1 MKNYLLNTN
10 KILLLAVLFI
20 LVIAPSAFAQKGKTG
35 MIYGKITNMNDKV
48 APESRITI
56 IDLNISADADANG
69 NYILMNIPFGTH
81 QIEFSAAGYFPE
93 IVTIDLKDQQ
103 TNINRS
109 LSTPSKIMDQLEVF
123 GERDKQP
130 EKLDGISRLPL
141 LPNEQI
147 QSVSII
153 SEKLIEQQGSLSIAD
168 ATRNVAGIYTY
179 ATFGGVRE
187 SMSSRGFRGIPVLKN
202 GVRIQTDFRGA
213 GFSTDFSG
221 VESIQIIKGANSIS
235 MGAASDLGAPGGI
248 INIVTKTP
256 KFTNSG
262 AVSLRVGSFNQFRPT
277 FDVQN
282 VIGKDGK
289 VAFRINGAYE
299 KNRSFHN
306 IQDIGQEKVY
316 INPSL
321 AWRPDNKTE
330 IVLEMDHLNDT
341 RSFDPGTVN
350 LSIGNK
356 ENQIY
361 EMPTD
366 RFLGFVGN
374 NAIQK
379 TTTYTARFKRYITDK
394 NNLYVRGA
402 FYYAD
407 YNSDAIVSALS
418 ALPRVDSIDVN
429 AMQVNL
435 YKRSLARNSARRD
448 KSSVTQF
455 DLVGVKIKTGI
466 FKHTFQTGIDYK
478 TTHLTN
484 SSYNSFVVDTI
495 NVMANVSNNLPAG
508 LADFTLT
515 SEAISM
521 DRTIGLSA
529 QEVLEIGKKVK
540 LFGGVRF
547 GTAQSST
554 PQGNQVV
561 TSSFLNPIAGA
572 MVNVWKGVNVFGS
585 YTNSTN
591 PRTAQNLDING
602 NALGNET
609 INQIEGGIKS
619 SWLKDRL
626 RFNATYY
633 VISNKG
639 MNIQAAL
646 ENPVTGAIE
655 LQTYYFQGG
664 NDERKGLE
672 VELVGRILPNL
683 EVIIGYSYIDAQFK
697 EHTTFVPGSSP
708 NNTPK
713 HTANAYVN
721 YGFKNKTLRGLSVGA
736 SYFYLGARPYNDWTQ
751 SNVSFHGIT
760 PNLKPWDNKAYSLV
774 NAQIAY
780 DFKYA
785 KNETLNNF
793 DVRFLANNIFD
804 AVGYDAYRTSYINRI
819 NPRNF
824 AFSATYRF

>member
-1 MKNYLLNTN
+1 MKKFLLNSN
-10 KILLLAVLFI
+10 KISLLAVLMLLLASTNVF
-20 LVIAPSAFAQKGKTG
+20 SQNTG
-35 MIYGKITNMNDKV
+35 MIFGKITNMNDKI
-48 APESRITI
+48 ASEGKITVV
-56 IDLNISADADANG
+56 DVNLSAETDANG
-69 NYILMNIPFGTH
+69 NYILMNVPYGVH
-81 QIEFSAAGYFPE
+81 QIEFSGSGYFPE
-93 IVTIDLKDQQ
+93 MMTVEVKGEQLNLNKKLTI
-103 TNINRS
+103 
-109 LSTPSKIMDQLEVF
+109 PSKVLDQMEVF
-123 GERDKQP
+123 GEREKQP
-130 EKLDGISRLPL
+130 EKLDGITRLPL

-147 QSVSII
+147 QSVSVI

-179 ATFGGVRE
+179 ATYGGVRE

-213 GFSTDFSG
+213 GFATDFAG
-221 VESIQIIKGANSIS
+221 VESIQIIKGSNSIS
-235 MGAASDLGAPGGI
+235 MGAATDLGAPGGI

-262 AVSLRVGSFNQFRPT
+262 VVSLRVGSFNQLRPT

-282 VIGKDGK
+282 TIGKDKK

-299 KNRSFHN
+299 KNRTFHN
-306 IQDIGQEKVY
+306 IKDLGQEKVY

-321 AWRPDNKTE
+321 SWRPDEKTE
-330 IVLEMDHLNDT
+330 FVLEMDHLNDT

-350 LSIGNK
+350 LSVGNI
-356 ENQIY
+356 ENNIY

-366 RFLGFVGN
+366 RFLGFIGN
-374 NAIQK
+374 NAVAK
-379 TTTYTARFKRYITDK
+379 TTTYTARFKRYITEK
-394 NNLYVRGA
+394 NNVYVRGA

-407 YNSDAIVSALS
+407 YNSDAIVSSLS

-455 DLVGVKIKTGI
+455 DLVGVKLKTGI
-466 FKHTFQTGIDYK
+466 FKHTFQAGIDYK
-478 TTHLTN
+478 TTHLTS
-484 SSYNSFVVDTI
+484 SSYNSMVIDTI
-495 NVMANVSNNLPAG
+495 DVMNNVSNKLPSG
-508 LADFTLT
+508 TGNFTLT

-529 QEVLEIGKKVK
+529 QEVLEIGSRVK

-554 PQGNQVV
+554 PDGNEVI
-561 TSSFLNPIAGA
+561 TNSFINPIAGA
-572 MVNVWKGVNVFGS
+572 MVRVWKEVNLFGS

-591 PRTAQNLDING
+591 PRTAQRLDING
-602 NALGNET
+602 DVLGNET
-609 INQIEGGIKS
+609 INQIEAGIKS

-633 VISNKG
+633 LITNKG

-646 ENPVTGAIE
+646 ENPITGAIE

-664 NDERKGLE
+664 NDERTGLE
-672 VELVGRILPNL
+672 VELSGRILKNL
-683 EVIIGYSYIDAQFK
+683 EVIIGYSYIDAQYK

-713 HTANAYVN
+713 HTANAYIN
-721 YGFKNKTLRGLSVGA
+721 YSFESKALRGLSIGA
-736 SYFYLGARPYNDWTQ
+736 SYFYLGDRPYNDWTQ
-751 SNVSFHGIT
+751 GNVSFHGIT
-760 PNLKPWDNKAYSLV
+760 PALKPWNNKAYSLL

-785 KNETLNNF
+785 KNEVLNNF
-793 DVRFLANNIFD
+793 DVRFIANNILD
-804 AVGYDAYRTSYINRI
+804 EVGYDAYRTSYINRI

-824 AFSATYRF
+824 AFSVAYRF

>member
-1 MKNYLLNTN
+1 MKKYHLKSNKTSLLT
-10 KILLLAVLFI
+10 VVMFLFI
-20 LVIAPSAFAQKGKTG
+20 SSSVFAQKSG
-35 MIYGKITNMNDKV
+35 MIFGKITNMNEKI
-48 APESRITI
+48 AAEGKITI
-56 IDLNISADADANG
+56 INLNMSVDSDANG
-69 NYILMNIPFGTH
+69 NYILMNVPYGVH
-81 QIEFSAAGYFPE
+81 QIEFSGAGYFPE
-93 IVTIDLKDQQ
+93 VMTVEVKDEQLNLNKKLTI
-103 TNINRS
+103 
-109 LSTPSKIMDQLEVF
+109 PSKVLDQMEVF

-130 EKLDGISRLPL
+130 EKLDGITRLPL

-147 QSVSII
+147 QSVSVI

-179 ATFGGVRE
+179 ATYGGVRE

-213 GFSTDFSG
+213 GFATDFAG
-221 VESIQIIKGANSIS
+221 IESIQIIKGSNSIS
-235 MGAASDLGAPGGI
+235 MGAATDLGAPGGI

-256 KFTNSG
+256 KFTNAG

-282 VIGKDGK
+282 VIGKDKK

-299 KNRSFHN
+299 KNRTFHN
-306 IQDIGQEKVY
+306 IKDLGQEKVY

-321 AWRPDNKTE
+321 AWRPDEKTE
-330 IVLEMDHLNDT
+330 FVLEMDHLNDT

-350 LSIGNK
+350 LSVGNK
-356 ENQIY
+356 ENKIY
-361 EMPTD
+361 DMPTD
-366 RFLGFVGN
+366 RFLGFIGN
-374 NAIQK
+374 NSVSK
-379 TTTYTARFKRYITDK
+379 TTTYTARFKRYINNK
-394 NNLYVRGA
+394 NNVYVRGA

-407 YNSDAIVSALS
+407 YNSDAIVSSLS

-429 AMQVNL
+429 SMQVNL
-435 YKRSLARNSARRD
+435 YKRSLGRNNTRRD

-455 DLVGVKIKTGI
+455 DLVGVKLKTGI
-466 FKHTFQTGIDYK
+466 FKHTFQAGIDYK
-478 TTHLTN
+478 TTHLTT
-484 SSYNSFVVDTI
+484 SSYNSMVIDTI
-495 NVMANVSNNLPAG
+495 DVMNKVSNKLPAG
-508 LADFTLT
+508 TGTFSLT
-515 SEAISM
+515 DEAIST

-529 QEVLEIGKKVK
+529 QEVLEIGSRVK

-554 PQGNQVV
+554 PDGNEVV
-561 TSSFLNPIAGA
+561 TNSFFNPIAGA
-572 MVNVWKGVNVFGS
+572 MVKVWKEVNLFGS

-591 PRTAQNLDING
+591 PRSAQRLDING

-609 INQIEGGIKS
+609 INQIEAGIKS

-633 VISNKG
+633 LISNKG

-646 ENPVTGAIE
+646 ENPITGAIE

-664 NDERKGLE
+664 NDERTGLE
-672 VELVGRILPNL
+672 VELSGRILKNL
-683 EVIIGYSYIDAQFK
+683 EVIIGYSYIDAQYK

-713 HTANAYVN
+713 HTANAYIN
-721 YGFKNKTLRGLSVGA
+721 YSFETKALRGLSIGA
-736 SYFYLGARPYNDWTQ
+736 SYFYLGERPYNDWTQ
-751 SNVSFHGIT
+751 GNVSFHGIT
-760 PNLKPWDNKAYSLV
+760 PALKPWDNKAYSLL

-785 KNETLNNF
+785 KNEVLNNF
-793 DVRFLANNIFD
+793 DVRLLANNILD
-804 AVGYDAYRTSYINRI
+804 EVGYDAYRTNFINRI

-824 AFSATYRF
+824 AFSVSYRF

>member
-1 MKNYLLNTN
+1 MKNYLLQSN
-10 KILLLAVLFI
+10 KILLLAVLLI
-20 LVIAPSAFAQKGKTG
+20 SLTSTRVFAQENKTG
-35 MIYGKITNMNDKV
+35 MIYGKITNNNGKIVTEGKV
-48 APESRITI
+48 I
-56 IDLNISADADANG
+56 IVDLNMSVDSDVNG

-81 QIEFSAAGYFPE
+81 QIEFSAIGYFPE
-93 IVTIDLKDQQ
+93 IVNVELKAEQK
-103 TNINRS
+103 NINKS
-109 LSTPSKIMDQLEVF
+109 LTIPSKVMDQLEVF

-130 EKLDGISRLPL
+130 EKLDGVTRLPL

-153 SEKLIEQQGSLSIAD
+153 SEKLIEQQGSLTISD

-202 GVRIQTDFRGA
+202 GVRIQTDFRGQ

-256 KFTNSG
+256 KFTNAGSV
-262 AVSLRVGSFNQFRPT
+262 ALRVGSFNQFRPT

-282 VIGKDGK
+282 VIGKEGK

-299 KNRSFHN
+299 KNKSFHN
-306 IQDIGQEKVY
+306 IQNVGQEKIY

-321 AWRPDNKTE
+321 AFRPDSKTE

-350 LSIGNK
+350 LSIKNK
-356 ENQIY
+356 ENNIY

-374 NAIQK
+374 NAVQK
-379 TTTYTARFKRYITDK
+379 TTTYTARFKRYINDK

-402 FYYAD
+402 FYKSD
-407 YNSDAIVSALS
+407 YESDAVVSSLSALS
-418 ALPRVDSIDVN
+418 RVDSLNIN
-429 AMQVNL
+429 AMQVNM

-448 KSSVTQF
+448 KSTVTQF
-455 DLVGVKIKTGI
+455 DLVGVKIKTGN
-466 FKHTFQTGIDYK
+466 FKHTFQVGIDYK

-484 SSYNSFVVDTI
+484 STYNSFVVDTI
-495 NVMANVSNNLPAG
+495 DVMNNVSNTLPAG
-508 LADFTLT
+508 TESFALANQ
-515 SEAISM
+515 AISI

-529 QEVLEIGKKVK
+529 QEVLEIGKRVR

-547 GTAQSST
+547 GTAQSSS
-554 PQGNQVV
+554 PEGNEVI
-561 TSSFLNPIAGA
+561 TNSFFNPIVGA
-572 MVNVWKGVNVFGS
+572 MVNVWKGVSVFGS

-591 PRTAQNLDING
+591 PRTAQRLDIDG
-602 NALGNET
+602 NVLGNET

-633 VISNKG
+633 LISNKA

-646 ENPVTGAIE
+646 ENPITGAIE

-721 YGFKNKTLRGLSVGA
+721 YSFKGKTLRGLSIGA

-751 SNVSFHGIT
+751 SNVIFHGIT
-760 PNLKPWDNKAYSLV
+760 PNLKPWDNKAYSLL

-780 DFKYA
+780 DFKYS

-793 DVRFLANNIFD
+793 DVRFLANNILD

-824 AFSATYRF
+824 AFSVVYRF

>member
-1 MKNYLLNTN
+1 MKNYLLKSN
-10 KILLLAVLFI
+10 KILLLAVVLISFI
-20 LVIAPSAFAQKGKTG
+20 STSAYSQTG
-35 MIYGKITNMNDKV
+35 MIFGKITNNSNNIAKEGRV
-48 APESRITI
+48 TI
-56 IDLNISADADANG
+56 INENISADTDVNG
-69 NYILMNIPFGTH
+69 NYILMNVPFGTH
-81 QIEFSAAGYFPE
+81 QIEFSGAGYYPE
-93 IVTIDLKDQQ
+93 IITVTLQEQQRNIDKQL
-103 TNINRS
+103 TV
-109 LSTPSKIMDQLEVF
+109 PSKVMDQLEVF

-130 EKLDGISRLPL
+130 EKLDGVTRLPL

-153 SEKLIEQQGSLSIAD
+153 SEKLIEQQGSLTISD

-202 GVRIQTDFRGA
+202 GVRIQTDFRGQ

-221 VESIQIIKGANSIS
+221 VESIQIIKGANSVS

-262 AVSLRVGSFNQFRPT
+262 SVALRVGSFNQFRPT

-282 VIGKDGK
+282 VIGKEGK

-299 KNRSFHN
+299 KNRTFQN
-306 IQDIGQEKVY
+306 IQNVGQEKIY

-341 RSFDPGTVN
+341 RAFDPGTVN
-350 LSIGNK
+350 LSVKNE
-356 ENQIY
+356 ENRIY

-374 NAIQK
+374 NAVQK
-379 TTTYTARFKRYITDK
+379 TTTYTARFKRYINDK
-394 NNLYVRGA
+394 NNIYVRGA
-402 FYYAD
+402 FYYSD
-407 YNSDAIVSALS
+407 YESDAVVSSLA
-418 ALPRVDSIDVN
+418 ALPRVDSLDIN

-435 YKRSLARNSARRD
+435 YKRSLARNSARND

-466 FKHTFQTGIDYK
+466 FKHTFQAGIDYK
-478 TTHLTN
+478 TTHLSN
-484 SSYNSFVVDTI
+484 STYNSFVIDTI
-495 NVMANVSNNLPAG
+495 DVMNNVSNTLPAG
-508 LADFTLT
+508 TASFVLND
-515 SEAISM
+515 EAISN

-529 QEVLEIGKKVK
+529 QEVLEIGKRVR

-547 GTAQSST
+547 GTAQSSS
-554 PQGNQVV
+554 PQGNEVI
-561 TSSFLNPIAGA
+561 TNSFFNPIVGA
-572 MVNVWKGVNVFGS
+572 MVNVWKGVSVFGS

-591 PRTAQNLDING
+591 PRTAQRLDIDG
-602 NALGNET
+602 NVLGNET

-646 ENPVTGAIE
+646 ENPVTGVIE
-655 LQTYYFQGG
+655 LQNYYFQGG
-664 NDERKGLE
+664 NDERKGIE

-721 YGFKNKTLRGLSVGA
+721 YGFKGKSLRGLSVGA

-780 DFKYA
+780 DFKYV

-793 DVRFLANNIFD
+793 DVRFLANNILD

-824 AFSATYRF
+824 AFSVAYRF

>member
-1 MKNYLLNTN
+1 MKKFLLNSN
-10 KILLLAVLFI
+10 KISLLAVLAFL
-20 LVIAPSAFAQKGKTG
+20 LVSSNVFSQNTG
-35 MIYGKITNMNDKV
+35 MIFGKITNMNDKI
-48 APESRITI
+48 ASEGKITVV
-56 IDLNISADADANG
+56 DVNLSAETDANG
-69 NYILMNIPFGTH
+69 NYILMNVPYGVH
-81 QIEFSAAGYFPE
+81 QIEFSGSGYFPE
-93 IVTIDLKDQQ
+93 MMTVEVKGEQLNLNKKLTI
-103 TNINRS
+103 
-109 LSTPSKIMDQLEVF
+109 PSKVLDQMEVF
-123 GERDKQP
+123 GEREKQP
-130 EKLDGISRLPL
+130 EKLDGITRLPL

-147 QSVSII
+147 QSVSVI

-213 GFSTDFSG
+213 GFATDFAG
-221 VESIQIIKGANSIS
+221 VESIQIIKGSNSIS
-235 MGAASDLGAPGGI
+235 MGAATDLGAPGGI

-262 AVSLRVGSFNQFRPT
+262 VVSLRVGSFNQFRPT

-282 VIGKDGK
+282 TIGKDKK

-299 KNRSFHN
+299 KNRTFHN
-306 IQDIGQEKVY
+306 IKDLGQEKVY

-321 AWRPDNKTE
+321 SWRPDEKTE
-330 IVLEMDHLNDT
+330 FVLEMDHLNDT

-350 LSIGNK
+350 LSVGNI
-356 ENQIY
+356 ENNIY

-366 RFLGFVGN
+366 RFLGFIGN
-374 NAIQK
+374 NAVAK
-379 TTTYTARFKRYITDK
+379 TTTYTARFKRYITEK
-394 NNLYVRGA
+394 NNVYVRGA

-407 YNSDAIVSALS
+407 YNSDAIVSSLS
-418 ALPRVDSIDVN
+418 ALPRVDSVDVN

-435 YKRSLARNSARRD
+435 YKRSLSRNSARRD

-455 DLVGVKIKTGI
+455 DLVGVKLKTGI

-478 TTHLTN
+478 TTNLTS
-484 SSYNSFVVDTI
+484 SSYNSIVIDTI
-495 NVMANVSNNLPAG
+495 DVMNNVSNKLPSGTAKF
-508 LADFTLT
+508 ALT
-515 SEAISM
+515 DEAIST

-529 QEVLEIGKKVK
+529 QEVLEIGTRVK

-554 PQGNQVV
+554 PDGNEVI
-561 TSSFLNPIAGA
+561 TNSFINPIAGA
-572 MVNVWKGVNVFGS
+572 MVRVWKEVNLFGS

-591 PRTAQNLDING
+591 PRTAQRLDING
-602 NALGNET
+602 DVLGNET
-609 INQIEGGIKS
+609 INQIEAGIKS

-633 VISNKG
+633 LITNKG

-646 ENPVTGAIE
+646 ENPITGAIE

-664 NDERKGLE
+664 NDERTGLE
-672 VELVGRILPNL
+672 VELSGRILKNL
-683 EVIIGYSYIDAQFK
+683 EVIIGYSYIDAQYK

-713 HTANAYVN
+713 HTANAYIN
-721 YGFKNKTLRGLSVGA
+721 YSFETKALRGLSIGA
-736 SYFYLGARPYNDWTQ
+736 SYFYLGERPYNDWTQ
-751 SNVSFHGIT
+751 GNVSFHGIT
-760 PNLKPWDNKAYSLV
+760 PALKPWNNKAYSLL

-785 KNETLNNF
+785 KNEVLNNF
-793 DVRFLANNIFD
+793 DVRFIANNILD
-804 AVGYDAYRTSYINRI
+804 EVGYDAYRTSYINRI

-824 AFSATYRF
+824 AFSVAYRF

>member
-1 MKNYLLNTN
+1 MND
-10 KILLLAVLFI
+10 KIA
-20 LVIAPSAFAQKGKTG
+20 SE
-35 MIYGKITNMNDKV
+35 GKITVVDVN
-48 APESRITI
+48 
-56 IDLNISADADANG
+56 LSAETDANG
-69 NYILMNIPFGTH
+69 NYILMNVPYGVH
-81 QIEFSAAGYFPE
+81 QIEFSGSGYFPE
-93 IVTIDLKDQQ
+93 MMTVEVKGEQLNLNKKLTI
-103 TNINRS
+103 
-109 LSTPSKIMDQLEVF
+109 PSKVLDQMEVF
-123 GERDKQP
+123 GEREKQP
-130 EKLDGISRLPL
+130 EKLDGITRLPL

-147 QSVSII
+147 QSVSVI

-179 ATFGGVRE
+179 ATYGGVRE

-213 GFSTDFSG
+213 GFATDFAG
-221 VESIQIIKGANSIS
+221 VESIQIIKGSNSIS
-235 MGAASDLGAPGGI
+235 MGAATDLGAPGGI

-262 AVSLRVGSFNQFRPT
+262 VVSLRVGSFNQFRPT

-282 VIGKDGK
+282 TIGKDKK

-299 KNRSFHN
+299 KNRTFHN
-306 IQDIGQEKVY
+306 IKDLGQEKVY

-321 AWRPDNKTE
+321 SWRPDEKTE
-330 IVLEMDHLNDT
+330 FVLEMDHLNDT

-350 LSIGNK
+350 LSVGNI
-356 ENQIY
+356 ENNIY

-366 RFLGFVGN
+366 RFLGFIGN
-374 NAIQK
+374 NAVAK
-379 TTTYTARFKRYITDK
+379 TTTYTARFKRYITEK
-394 NNLYVRGA
+394 NNVYVRGA

-407 YNSDAIVSALS
+407 YNSDAIVSSLS
-418 ALPRVDSIDVN
+418 ALPRVDSVDVN

-435 YKRSLARNSARRD
+435 YKRSLSRNSARRD

-455 DLVGVKIKTGI
+455 DLVGVKLKTGI

-478 TTHLTN
+478 TTNLTS
-484 SSYNSFVVDTI
+484 SSYNSIVIDTI
-495 NVMANVSNNLPAG
+495 DVMNNVSNKLPSGTAKF
-508 LADFTLT
+508 ALT
-515 SEAISM
+515 DEAIST

-529 QEVLEIGKKVK
+529 QEVLEIGTRVK

-554 PQGNQVV
+554 PDGNEVI
-561 TSSFLNPIAGA
+561 TNSFINPIAGA
-572 MVNVWKGVNVFGS
+572 MVRVWKEVNLFGS

-591 PRTAQNLDING
+591 PRTAQRLDING
-602 NALGNET
+602 DVLGNET
-609 INQIEGGIKS
+609 INQIEAGIKS

-633 VISNKG
+633 LITNKG

-646 ENPVTGAIE
+646 ENPITGAIE

-664 NDERKGLE
+664 NDERTGLE
-672 VELVGRILPNL
+672 VELSGRILKNL
-683 EVIIGYSYIDAQFK
+683 EVIIGYSYIDAQYK

-713 HTANAYVN
+713 HTANAYIN
-721 YGFKNKTLRGLSVGA
+721 YSFETKALRGLSIGA
-736 SYFYLGARPYNDWTQ
+736 SYFYLGERPYNDWTQ
-751 SNVSFHGIT
+751 GNVSFHGIT
-760 PNLKPWDNKAYSLV
+760 PALKPWNNKAYSLL

-785 KNETLNNF
+785 KNEVLNNF
-793 DVRFLANNIFD
+793 DVRFIANNILD
-804 AVGYDAYRTSYINRI
+804 EVGYDAYRTSYINRI

-824 AFSATYRF
+824 AFSVAYRF